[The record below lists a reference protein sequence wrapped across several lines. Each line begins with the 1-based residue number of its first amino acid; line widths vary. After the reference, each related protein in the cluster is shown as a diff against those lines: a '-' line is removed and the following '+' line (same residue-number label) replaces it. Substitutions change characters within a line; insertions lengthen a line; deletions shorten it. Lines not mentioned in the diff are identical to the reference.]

1 MTAQALEPSPETLA
15 KVCDI
20 SEQDAEL
27 FFSQSSPPPL
37 LRLWAKVCKKLRV
50 RMVWLVAGDS
60 VPQVTG
66 TLGPLDMEALRIA
79 GTLDAKQL
87 RAWLRSGQ
95 HMIKS

>member
-1 MTAQALEPSPETLA
+1 LEPSPETLA

-66 TLGPLDMEALRIA
+66 TLGPEDMRALQIIGSLDKAEAKRWLA
-79 GTLDAKQL
+79 VGEQLAKL
-87 RAWLRSGQ
+87 
-95 HMIKS
+95 